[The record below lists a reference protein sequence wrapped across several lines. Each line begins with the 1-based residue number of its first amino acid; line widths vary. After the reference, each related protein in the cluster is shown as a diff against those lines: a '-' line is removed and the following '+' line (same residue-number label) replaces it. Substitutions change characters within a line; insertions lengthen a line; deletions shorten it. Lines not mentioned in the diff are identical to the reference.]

1 MRQNALKS
9 FLVYGPQFA
18 VEAEAQRRMDA
29 TSGADHHAKRPFDS
43 IAMSCDPTIA
53 TRTEAERVIGQIED
67 TVASLR
73 AELAPYLPPR
83 ATADR

>member
-9 FLVYGPQFA
+9 FLGYGPQFA
-18 VEAEAQRRMDA
+18 VEAEE
-29 TSGADHHAKRPFDS
+29 KRPRAANDDANQPIGS
-43 IAMSCDPTIA
+43 ARGSSDPTFQ
-53 TRTEAERVIGQIED
+53 TRTEAERVIGQIEE

-83 ATADR
+83 AKADR